1 MELADT
7 LAGIVFYPRGKTTM
21 TATTALERW
30 KQIVRAS
37 IVHQI
42 RQKPDRFVNTM
53 MRTAETHGVTID
65 EDEAK
70 FILTALAGVYTYARE
85 NADDDRPDPN
95 REMDDYLDYV
105 REMGKDPGNWDFT
118 FDEEALRDAMQDV
131 ELFDDVDL
139 DDDLSTPTIEAIA
152 SYAWMLGWIYED
164 RNTNMTEDEVK
175 AELDRVMTP
184 EQQAL
189 APPAMLERIKEVIR
203 AGGDPL
209 NPPPP
214 QADEP
219 DSTRQRKPTG
229 DKSDAQVLTLPRPA
243 SPTKAVMAIRARQQ
257 EDTDDARSRRVDR
270 EARAEILYPFVLS
283 LIDAHKR
290 DLEEATDEGERG
302 EIYDDLRRIRRALQ
316 YEDVLAIVDELIDAY
331 DPDDLPENGDKDQ
344 LLALFN
350 WDGRL
355 PFSPEQRTMLGGRMG
370 AIPPVRSTTP

>member
-1 MELADT
+1 MELANT

-30 KQIVRAS
+30 KQLVRAS
-37 IVHQI
+37 LVHQI

-53 MRTAETHGVTID
+53 MRTAEAHGVTID

-70 FILTALAGVYTYARE
+70 LILTALAGVYTHARE

-95 REMDDYLDYV
+95 KEMDDYLDYI

-131 ELFDDVDL
+131 ELFDEVDP

-164 RNTNMTEDEVK
+164 RTATMTEDEVQ
-175 AELDRVMTP
+175 ARLDRVMTP

-189 APPAMLERIKEVIR
+189 VPPAMLERVKAVIR

-209 NPPPP
+209 NPPSP

-219 DSTRQRKPTG
+219 DRTRQRKQVD

-243 SPTKAVMAIRARQQ
+243 PPTKAVTAISARQQ
-257 EDTDDARSRRVDR
+257 GDADDARSRRVDR
-270 EARAEILYPFVLS
+270 EARAKILYPFVLS

-290 DLEEATDEGERG
+290 DLEEATDEDEKGEV
-302 EIYDDLRRIRRALQ
+302 YDDLRRIRRALQ

-331 DPDDLPENGDKDQ
+331 DPDDLPENGDEDQ

-350 WDGRL
+350 WNDRL
-355 PFSPEQRTMLGGRMG
+355 PFSPEQRTLLGGRMG
-370 AIPPVRSTTP
+370 AIPPVRKPVP